1 MYNPQFISQYDVP
14 QEVLIKMTDWVL
26 LELLQIRTQTSSLSL
41 AQKEDEIPGCNDMN
55 RNDDDMTMPGG

>member
-14 QEVLIKMTDWVL
+14 QEVLIKMTEWVL

-41 AQKEDEIPGCNDMN
+41 ARKEDEIPSCNDMN
-55 RNDDDMTMPGG
+55 RNDVDMAMPGG